1 MTPSRLRT
9 LATFHSGL
17 NLVAYLQHAEDVIR
31 QQRDGLN
38 WAADEIDRLTAEL
51 EAARAATSPCSVEA
65 DGHDSGSD
73 PSPQE

>member
-1 MTPSRLRT
+1 MTPSNLRT
-9 LATFHSGL
+9 LARFHSGIH
-17 NLVAYLQHAEDVIR
+17 LVANLQHAEDVIR

-51 EAARAATSPCSVEA
+51 KAARAAAPPCSVEA